1 MVKILENVANLQEF
15 ASFFLGAGRFGDGQ
29 HMAISLRK
37 PKVLDQPQVKCLV
50 SSAQSV
56 CQLVLL
62 ISKFTTR
69 VLSSGPDGRTSPGFT
84 PSSSAGGRRTVT
96 GTTGRVGVR
105 GIWGEGPGTSWP
117 LIHQGRKDESSP
129 KRCWARPFQG
139 TVVS

>member
-1 MVKILENVANLQEF
+1 MANFQEVCIPFFGRGEVWGWTAYGNILAQ
-15 ASFFLGAGRFGDGQ
+15 AQGAGPTPSQ
-29 HMAISLRK
+29 
-37 PKVLDQPQVKCLV
+37 VLSQQC
-50 SSAQSV
+50 SV

-62 ISKFTTR
+62 SKFTTR

-105 GIWGEGPGTSWP
+105 GIWGKGPGTSWP

-139 TVVS
+139 TVVSC